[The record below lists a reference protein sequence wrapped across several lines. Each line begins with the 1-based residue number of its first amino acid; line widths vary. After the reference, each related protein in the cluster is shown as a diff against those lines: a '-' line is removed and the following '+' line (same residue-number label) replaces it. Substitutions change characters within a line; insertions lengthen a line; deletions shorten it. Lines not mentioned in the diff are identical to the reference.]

1 MIISKLILENI
12 KSYKYQEI
20 DFDSGIN
27 CVLGLN
33 GSGKTTIIESIGLA
47 LFNYKKASNF
57 SSMLRYNETKGLI
70 ELTFTANDNR
80 NYKIV
85 RQIRKTSSTAKII
98 DIENKTEL
106 YNTIDDVYGFVQK
119 ILNIN
124 KSREFSKLFEQVVA
138 VPQGQYVNA
147 FLETPA
153 KRKENFDR
161 LFGLHIYKNIADK
174 IKVINDNIKND
185 KISKVNEEIK
195 FIEGNTINYSR
206 DKKNLDELNKELEA
220 LSLRISKLNEEKL
233 NYYNKKIEL
242 EKLKEQIELINQDL
256 KIKQTNLDNYL
267 KEKSRLNTQLEQAQK
282 AEQIVASSLPGYL
295 KYQENLELI
304 RNLEISIKNSESIHK
319 KLNEINTNIEVSNK
333 DIENKNVDLDK
344 KKKLLDK
351 KQESLDDLSKNY
363 YIAKSVYEE
372 DYQNYEVNN
381 KKLTNDIIKVDE
393 IIKETSELLYN
404 FNLTSDKIKET
415 NYINDDLFNELKEEI
430 NQVDKLQSEFISVTS
445 QIDDLNSKLN
455 VLKSKKETNFNNAK
469 LTEGGVCP
477 FLNEKCKNI
486 NGENLSSY
494 FTNLMNDNEIEI
506 TAVLNQIDELKEKLG
521 EKKFVDE
528 KRNELE
534 NKLNHLM
541 NDKTRREK
549 YILEFMNT
557 YGEHIDT
564 NISFSEALNK
574 LIDDKNT
581 VLAELN
587 KNKESLLVLK
597 EELINKR
604 TTLSTKLFG
613 LKKDEE
619 ELTKSEKEIK
629 EIKQDILDISFLISQ
644 MTKKLGDYKKQSEDL
659 NLKVID
665 YDKNKNELSRL
676 NEENLTL
683 QKVRDNYNINIEKSK
698 ELEKTQILISKNNE
712 MILSLELNINN
723 NNEKLVDLNTKY
735 KAKAYEEVIIKYETT
750 ISNLNK
756 ETTRFDE
763 KTQICNAL
771 TKDVLNMEKMLDK
784 KKCLLVE
791 LNNLTNTVAF
801 LVYMRDLYSRLPQ
814 ELSIR
819 YREYVSY
826 MATNSYRK
834 ISKEAVHI
842 SISDDYELSLI
853 DDVNNKNVK
862 TIDQLSGGEQM
873 SIALSVRF
881 AMMRQLSGLDVYFLD
896 EPTINLDY
904 QRRNNISDVVS
915 DISKDLTQL
924 FVISHDDTFDDI
936 TERIIKV
943 TKLDNISKVE

>member
-85 RQIRKTSSTAKII
+85 RQIRKTNSTAKII

-506 TAVLNQIDELKEKLG
+506 TVVLNQIDELKEKLG

-557 YGEHIDT
+557 YKEHIDT
-564 NISFSEALNK
+564 NISFSDALNK

-619 ELTKSEKEIK
+619 ELIKSEKEIK

-659 NLKVID
+659 SLKVID

-712 MILSLELNINN
+712 IILSLELNINN